1 MEKLLSFSILPRP
14 AVLGML
20 GTTLLALLPCSHSAF
35 ATIGFKSAVSYPV
48 GKNPEASACGDFD
61 GDGKIDLAVVNS
73 GEASVGD
80 DGGVSILLGN
90 GVGTFHAGDNS
101 AAPET
106 KKAEFEHEA
115 SASENV
121 VRLISVGETAYF
133 RTHGRYATFAELVR
147 SGQMEETAR
156 QSSAYLRA
164 FALLNLHAESQPIPG
179 FVLVLL
185 VPSDGSQY
193 QLSLTQQRAECGF
206 GWFTNA
212 SGTLYQGKAVD
223 CAEPMPTSDPS
234 NWAPPDIDVEVPPVR
249 SDTLCPLP
257 EILYEAGKRAQ
268 ELVENLQRFA
278 ANEQIEH
285 IEFGNRGKLRNSTSQ
300 RVNYTA
306 EIRQSPSGTL
316 WVEEDRSGA
325 TENLPPLLTDAG
337 TAAFALIF
345 HPRHVVNFDIRCEG
359 EAELHG
365 VPAWQLRFEE
375 HDDPSKSFH
384 DIRVKNSTYH
394 LRFKG
399 RAWIALDHYE
409 VLRLE
414 TDLIAPVAKIGLQL
428 EHMEITYAPVE
439 FRKRMVRLWLP
450 ERATF
455 YISYHGHRI
464 ERVHQFSKFQLF
476 WVDTN
481 ESVKVPNSGPD

>member
-1 MEKLLSFSILPRP
+1 
-14 AVLGML
+14 
-20 GTTLLALLPCSHSAF
+20 
-35 ATIGFKSAVSYPV
+35 
-48 GKNPEASACGDFD
+48 
-61 GDGKIDLAVVNS
+61 
-73 GEASVGD
+73 
-80 DGGVSILLGN
+80 
-90 GVGTFHAGDNS
+90 
-101 AAPET
+101 
-106 KKAEFEHEA
+106 
-115 SASENV
+115 
-121 VRLISVGETAYF
+121 
-133 RTHGRYATFAELVR
+133 
-147 SGQMEETAR
+147 
-156 QSSAYLRA
+156 
-164 FALLNLHAESQPIPG
+164 
-179 FVLVLL
+179 
-185 VPSDGSQY
+185 
-193 QLSLTQQRAECGF
+193 
-206 GWFTNA
+206 
-212 SGTLYQGKAVD
+212 
-223 CAEPMPTSDPS
+223 
-234 NWAPPDIDVEVPPVR
+234 
-249 SDTLCPLP
+249 
-257 EILYEAGKRAQ
+257 
-268 ELVENLQRFA
+268 
-278 ANEQIEH
+278 
-285 IEFGNRGKLRNSTSQ
+285 
-300 RVNYTA
+300 
-306 EIRQSPSGTL
+306 
-316 WVEEDRSGA
+316 
-325 TENLPPLLTDAG
+325 
-337 TAAFALIF
+337 
-345 HPRHVVNFDIRCEG
+345 VNFDIRCEG